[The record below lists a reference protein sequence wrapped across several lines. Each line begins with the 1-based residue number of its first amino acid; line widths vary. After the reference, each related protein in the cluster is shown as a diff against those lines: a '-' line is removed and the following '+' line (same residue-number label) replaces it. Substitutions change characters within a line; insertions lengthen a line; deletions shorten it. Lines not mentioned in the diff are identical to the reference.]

1 MKRRGFLQSLAGLI
15 SLAAAPSI
23 TAKQKST
30 IVNAE
35 PGVYINSKKVEP
47 PINVSD
53 ATTKTSEPNFS
64 HLTVDHFGASN
75 TKSLTRI
82 PGPAFFT
89 GMTWYPPSEYF
100 PDVAEEGDAFYFTPK
115 TYLGYTLDQKTK
127 DRLECCYIYTTN
139 GWRPIIGISKTDN
152 L

>member
-15 SLAAAPSI
+15 GLVAAPSI
-23 TAKQKST
+23 PAKQKPT
-30 IVNAE
+30 IINAE
-35 PGVYINSKKVEP
+35 PGVYINGKK
-47 PINVSD
+47 ITLGKFD
-53 ATTKTSEPNFS
+53 
-64 HLTVDHFGASN
+64 HLTIDHFGASN
-75 TKSLTRI
+75 TKSLTKI

-89 GMTWYPPSEYF
+89 GMTWYPPAEYF
-100 PDVAEEGDAFYFTPK
+100 PDAAEEGDAFYFNPK

-139 GWRPIIGISKTDN
+139 GWRPIIGISKTYN